1 MERKSWKLWILVVLA
16 VVMVCVTAGSVADA
30 EDNGEIQ
37 VILTEEAEEAQTAS
51 MDVDTERSTE
61 LFVDRAMYGTRLRG
75 VTLKGA
81 SLTGGSK
88 NLYDRLRADI
98 IAVANGADGC
108 DGSTVFVY
116 SLDEIY
122 SQSSFTEDDLH
133 TAIVVN
139 GKISDAATAAVSA
152 KYASEMDFDAVTD
165 CLMQDCVYELYW
177 YDKTENGGCNER
189 ENYHYGAQ
197 TVNGNWVLTV
207 SGQVT
212 VSFAVSE
219 DYAVITNNGNGTYSM
234 DPYAVDVAKYG
245 QAARQAAANAQN
257 IVSAHENESNYQ
269 RLLSYKNAICTE
281 TDYNHDAAEDDDT
294 AYGDPWQLV
303 WVFDENPVTKVVCEG
318 YSKAFKYLNDLSANT
333 DVDVILAEGTM
344 EGATGSGPHMWNI
357 VRMED
362 GRNYMADIT
371 NCDAGSV
378 GYPDLLFLTGP
389 ASGNVTD
396 GYIFSTGN
404 SSVSYVYSNNNYSE
418 ERITLDEHGYLYN
431 QDHPACEHTNC
442 EWEYS
447 WAQGTTFTP
456 DEWNWG
462 HHITGTRIESLVCR
476 DCGETLQTDS
486 SHYTDYYESH
496 TYNNQLIGPEPAVC
510 EICGHVNTCAHEHT
524 YTSYSN
530 GNVSRSAITGDN
542 YLHSVTGAG
551 DFTVIC
557 TDCGMMIDQQ
567 LNTDISRTE
576 RHRYNSDSHT
586 CEDCGHE
593 CSHEFDESGWCDA
606 CGYQC
611 YHDGIN
617 NQPVTPIQ
625 QEGPF
630 YSYDDEDHH
639 CVYATKTVY
648 GRQCP
653 HCPYIER
660 DWVSGE
666 EYPETYTVELHTY
679 EDGVCSKCGGKCSHN
694 RLNQAESQAWN
705 PTEPQVIALNEIY
718 HVLAL
723 ATGTYR
729 ICPDCGEMIFRTKEI
744 AAGVDPDT
752 LEKTAHDFDSNGLCD
767 ECGYQ
772 CPHESYTNGIC
783 DNCHKVCMHSYSSDT
798 GICLICGY
806 HCLHENREDIET
818 TATEYEW
825 ASTTQHNKLTVSTSY
840 YCCNDCRYTSNP
852 VRTITEEAEN
862 HTDANNDG
870 ICDICQRAINGSFQY
885 DVNSG
890 ILQIT
895 GNGAT
900 PNYQQISELP
910 WFGQINGIERVVIDG
925 DFTSIGTNVL
935 SGLGSDTRIDFLQR
949 KMPAMDAT
957 AITGVCRYYST
968 DESWEAAPESW
979 IYLPYYD
986 ESDNI
991 ADLYR
996 ISDGWQIRP
1005 RSSEGYITIPVSG
1018 EQALEYTR
1026 IGRSIRFETTPT
1038 MPLTGD
1044 DLMIIGNWDNISWL
1058 CFAEGC
1064 GAMEITLQ
1072 DTSILRYMDITG
1084 SKTNIT
1090 IHDPRE
1096 NGTEGRTIVNNGTL
1110 VYDGNLGELYLS
1122 GTYNYDG
1129 SLTTPHVTVNGNIEE
1144 LEYFTKDS
1152 TNQPYNGDLTVSG
1165 IIRAGTIYG
1174 NKSLSIPG
1182 VTENLIIGGMAAY
1195 TFTDIQQ
1202 ADPIILE
1209 GDLNLTEE
1217 NRGKLNDTG
1226 ETTID
1231 QFRKRYYISENN
1243 RISLDLQ
1250 SKDPSIAYS
1259 GWINNVY
1266 DYNAHFTTDDIIYDA
1281 DTEICICVNENKQ
1294 IVFNGSVENG
1304 TKTGLA
1310 DILVEPDLNGKTTA
1324 EVIVNCPV
1332 RSVHLYHNKWSKGAV
1347 RLQINDRVD
1356 SCEINVDQGPD
1367 TSISLGAGGSIGS
1380 GNWRRTLQ
1388 GNRFFNNINGACDL
1402 FSNGRLNVLSAKA
1415 GETLEAILPSD
1426 ATVTAAAGQEAML
1439 DMSQRTK
1446 NDLSPAED
1454 EALEAFLADQEQKEA
1469 WAVFDLSVL
1478 SVTTSADGMNTTV
1491 GEAITELNSPVPITV
1506 SNDTNGTAYVVRL
1519 HENEA
1524 GTVTAEQLCNE
1535 TEDEVLE
1542 FESSLFSKYV
1552 IIAPAGSAPVSGWDY
1567 EYEADEKTLIISGT
1581 GIVSL
1586 AENETAP
1593 WLAKYP
1599 NAEIKR
1605 IVIGSGITGIGANV
1619 FAGFEKKVRIDFTE
1633 ASMPAI
1639 DPNAFGETVAVCRY
1653 YNDDASWTNAVNTE
1667 SVTWL
1672 RMPVLFQYGAGTY
1685 GSVSYQENSEHPGWS
1700 VYVQMNNEEVDL
1712 SAAQAAEVLND
1723 SGDLMLFAI
1732 PTDAA
1737 DQAVYSNVEKDYWC
1751 LYFFNECEG
1760 TFALSAANCKNLP
1773 NTIDM
1778 IAPSLSLT
1786 VTDTRNEGLRRLRMT
1801 NGQVEYNGRIQTL
1814 LLENSNKASAN
1825 TPNNSVRVNGTV
1837 ERLDYYGIQT
1847 EQPYRG
1853 TVTVQGA
1860 VLEGTEYG
1868 NGMLTIEGLD
1878 NPVETTGAPIS
1889 TFSAPECTQATL
1901 IIDTGKTPAVQV
1913 ATTGASISADMY
1925 NLRYVFQ
1932 ENGNIWLTLNPG
1944 EETNI
1949 SGGMIYIDVKENTP
1963 DFSIN
1968 DIIWGDRTTLYL
1980 SMAQGSDPVALNG
1993 KADAATGTKKG
2004 LKQLEVGGWT
2014 HGTVNCPVGH
2024 LAIQPDPMT
2033 HGDID
2038 LTINN
2043 TVRSAYLQFNNC
2055 AGKITVGEGGSIQG
2069 NFRPPLRDIR
2079 GFGPVT
2085 GTSAGVAVVSD
2096 NALRVMSWKY
2106 SDGIHAI
2113 LPSDNEVAQAWG
2125 GSGKAMIDLTD
2136 GSVQELTDEEMS
2148 VLATATG
2155 EDAQTLRKRIAK
2167 VFDLSVTSYTEA
2179 NGNYSIGE
2187 NISSLATAVPI
2198 TISNDAGTDIMVVG
2212 LHRNGVALSAN
2223 VLDGNATTITE
2234 DTIGFRTSEFSKYL
2248 VISNVDAPDY
2258 TNSYDYYFGTA
2269 GYQDGSI
2276 YGTDSIGYYYAPGIG
2291 PNGLGNS
2298 QPDWKC
2304 KHVSGPDCF
2313 TLEKEWADYE
2323 GSRTLMPN
2331 GTTMTNNTTDVYL
2344 ITCTNGGQTSS
2355 WKTTIH
2361 MRDGSGLPKR
2371 TKLSYAEFDMA
2382 TGRMSGDLKVLGA
2395 KLEAE
2400 SGKTYKIKC
2409 EIDGELPEE
2418 LEGGTSFYDANW
2430 AEETK
2435 LGIINAWDNGQ
2446 YANQLAANEA
2456 LVTVPATGEYVLCVD
2471 TSFWPSDY
2479 QSNVQN
2485 NLQSR
2490 WYVAVECWTAD
2501 TPAFAEPDIS
2511 VEICDDEYDSVL
2523 ISLPWVDGAST
2534 HDISIYKPDRTMVY
2548 VSTWGQGDMQADKC
2562 TFQVNIV
2569 QGGQNRL
2576 MIPGEYYAE
2585 ITLKGDGHRTTR
2597 FRRNFIVAGT
2607 GYSFNGFVI
2616 PSGTTSIEAEG
2627 FAGIPAKMVKIPGA
2641 CTNIGSKAFD
2651 GSGLKAVYIP
2661 STNIAIA
2668 NDALPAGTLVYTPK
2682 GSGVA
2687 GWAATNGYEVI
2698 FTSKEPK

>member
-51 MDVDTERSTE
+51 MDVDTERSAE
-61 LFVDRAMYGTRLRG
+61 LFVDRAVYGTRLRG

-234 DPYAVDVAKYG
+234 PYAVDVAKYG

-486 SHYTDYYESH
+486 SQYTDYYESH
-496 TYNNQLIGPEPAVC
+496 TYNNQLIGPDPAVC
-510 EICGHVNTCAHEHT
+510 EICGHINNCIHESTTENFNWLQDCQYQDDKEDNHQHSLIGKADVWTVCSYCGIRMSDVHTENQYTYKEPHSYNGEGVCSNCGHVNTCAHEHT
-524 YTSYSN
+524 NTSYFN
-530 GNVSRSAITGDN
+530 ENVSCSAITGDN
-542 YLHSVTGAG
+542 YFHNVTGTG
-551 DFTVIC
+551 DYTVTC
-557 TDCGMMIDQQ
+557 TDCWMTIDQQ

-586 CEDCGHE
+586 CENCGHE

-666 EYPETYTVELHTY
+666 EYPETYTVEPHIY
-679 EDGVCSKCGGKCSHN
+679 VDGVCSKCGVKCSHM

-705 PTEPQVIALNEIY
+705 PTEPQVIALNDTY

-783 DNCHKVCMHSYSSDT
+783 DNCHKVCMHSYASET

-806 HCLHENREDIET
+806 RCLHTNREDIET

-840 YCCNDCRYTSNP
+840 YRCNDCRYTSNP
-852 VRTITEEAEN
+852 VRTITEKAEN
-862 HTDANNDG
+862 HTDPDNDG

-935 SGLGSDTRIDFLQR
+935 SGLGSGTRIDFLQR

-986 ESDNI
+986 ESDKI

-996 ISDGWQIRP
+996 VSGGWQIRP
-1005 RSSEGYITIPVSG
+1005 RTADGYTCFSVNA

-1026 IGRSIRFETTPT
+1026 NIRSISLEATPT

-1072 DTSILRYMDITG
+1072 DTSILRDMDITG

-1096 NGTEGRTIVNNGTL
+1096 NGTAGRTIVNNGTL

-1129 SLTTPHVTVNGNIEE
+1129 SLTTPHVTVNGNVGK

-1165 IIRAGTIYG
+1165 AIRAGTLYG
-1174 NKSLSIPG
+1174 DKSLNIPG
-1182 VTENLIIGGMAAY
+1182 VTENLAIGGMAAY

-1217 NRGKLNDTG
+1217 NQAKLTETG
-1226 ETTID
+1226 EMTID

-1266 DYNAHFTTDDIIYDA
+1266 DYNPVFSTNDIIYEE

-1304 TKTGLA
+1304 TKIGLA

-1332 RSVHLYHNKWSKGAV
+1332 RSVRLYHNKWSKGAV

-1356 SCEINVDQGPD
+1356 SCEINVDQGPG

-1388 GNRFFNNINGACDL
+1388 GNRYFSNTSGACDL

-1426 ATVTAAAGQEAML
+1426 ATVAAAAGQEAML
-1439 DMSQRTK
+1439 DMNQKTK
-1446 NDLSPAED
+1446 NDLSPAENQ
-1454 EALEAFLADQEQKEA
+1454 ALEAFLADQEQKEA
-1469 WAVFDLSVL
+1469 WAVFDLSVR
-1478 SVTTSADGMNTTV
+1478 SVTTSEDGMNTTV

-1506 SNDTNGTAYVVRL
+1506 SNDTNGAAYVVRL

-1524 GTVTAEQLCNE
+1524 GTVTVEKLCEE
-1535 TEDEVLE
+1535 TEDEVLD

-1552 IIAPAGSAPVSGWDY
+1552 IIAPAGSTPESGWDY

-1581 GIVSL
+1581 GMVSL
-1586 AENETAP
+1586 SEDEIAP
-1593 WLAKYP
+1593 WLEDYDHP
-1599 NAEIKR
+1599 DIRR
-1605 IVIGSGITGIGANV
+1605 IVINDGITGIGANV
-1619 FAGFEKKVRIDFTE
+1619 FGGLSGRVRVDFRQSSYPQVDE
-1633 ASMPAI
+1633 
-1639 DPNAFGETVAVCRY
+1639 NAFGNTDVVCRY
-1653 YNDDASWTNAVNTE
+1653 YTEGDSWPD
-1667 SVTWL
+1667 SYIL
-1672 RMPVLFQYGAGTY
+1672 MPHFYQNGALTY
-1685 GSVSYQENSEHPGWS
+1685 GPVSYKKDNNPGWS
-1700 VYVQMNNEEVDL
+1700 VVIIEDNNREATLTPEV
-1712 SAAQAAEVLND
+1712 AREVLIDSRSVALFGLPTAGNATETAAFNTVMTDIEAEYWSLRLEPGCSGTLELNNSTCNLLPYEIIMSANGLTLTVND
-1723 SGDLMLFAI
+1723 NR
-1732 PTDAA
+1732 TDGL
-1737 DQAVYSNVEKDYWC
+1737 DRLWMSEGQATYNGNIQNLK
-1751 LYFFNECEG
+1751 LEG
-1760 TFALSAANCKNLP
+1760 TREGCAGAV
-1773 NTIDM
+1773 
-1778 IAPSLSLT
+1778 T
-1786 VTDTRNEGLRRLRMT
+1786 VY
-1801 NGQVEYNGRIQTL
+1801 GQIGD
-1814 LLENSNKASAN
+1814 
-1825 TPNNSVRVNGTV
+1825 
-1837 ERLDYYGIQT
+1837 LDYYGA
-1847 EQPYRG
+1847 ESVGPYAGPYAGTLQVQGGITRG
-1853 TVTVQGA
+1853 TVYGDTVIQRGNDSSKQIA
-1860 VLEGTEYG
+1860 IANGPTRTFGGLTFSELTTVINTAETPDLKVNSQATTVDISNFTLRYNLTAYG
-1868 NGMLTIEGLD
+1868 NELRLFPKEGSGMGSSDIAMELEDTFTLDDIFWGEDTTVNISNPTIGEIVLSGEADGNGGTRGLGTLEIHGSGD
-1878 NPVETTGAPIS
+1878 VTLNCET
-1889 TFSAPECTQATL
+1889 
-1901 IIDTGKTPAVQV
+1901 
-1913 ATTGASISADMY
+1913 
-1925 NLRYVFQ
+1925 
-1932 ENGNIWLTLNPG
+1932 GNILIQADPG
-1944 EETNI
+1944 NRGNI
-1949 SGGMIYIDVKENTP
+1949 DLRINAEVRSTYIQPNNCMVAVTVYEKGRLQSGNFQLP
-1963 DFSIN
+1963 L
-1968 DIIWGDRTTLYL
+1968 R
-1980 SMAQGSDPVALNG
+1980 
-1993 KADAATGTKKG
+1993 DARSF
-2004 LKQLEVGGWT
+2004 
-2014 HGTVNCPVGH
+2014 GTVNGSSK
-2024 LAIQPDPMT
+2024 
-2033 HGDID
+2033 G
-2038 LTINN
+2038 
-2043 TVRSAYLQFNNC
+2043 TV
-2055 AGKITVGEGGSIQG
+2055 
-2069 NFRPPLRDIR
+2069 
-2079 GFGPVT
+2079 
-2085 GTSAGVAVVSD
+2085 VVSD
-2096 NALRVMSWKY
+2096 NALCVMSRSESGNIW
-2106 SDGIHAI
+2106 AI
-2113 LPSDNEVAQAWG
+2113 LPSDNEVATAWG
-2125 GSGKAMIDLTD
+2125 SGNGKAMIDL
-2136 GSVQELTDEEMS
+2136 QDETVNDVTEAEINI
-2148 VLATATG
+2148 LATEMGINASALQG
-2155 EDAQTLRKRIAK
+2155 KIAQ

-2179 NGNYSIGE
+2179 NGQYTAGN
-2187 NISSLATAVPI
+2187 NISRLTNAVPV
-2198 TISNDAGTDIMVVG
+2198 TISNEAGANAILAR
-2212 LHRNGVALSAN
+2212 LHQ
-2223 VLDGNATTITE
+2223 DGPTITAYVMDTATITE
-2234 DTIGFRTSEFSKYL
+2234 DTIGFATNEFSKYL
-2248 VISNVDAPDY
+2248 VL
-2258 TNSYDYYFGTA
+2258 TA
-2269 GYQDGSI
+2269 
-2276 YGTDSIGYYYAPGIG
+2276 
-2291 PNGLGNS
+2291 
-2298 QPDWKC
+2298 
-2304 KHVSGPDCF
+2304 
-2313 TLEKEWADYE
+2313 E
-2323 GSRTLMPN
+2323 
-2331 GTTMTNNTTDVYL
+2331 
-2344 ITCTNGGQTSS
+2344 
-2355 WKTTIH
+2355 
-2361 MRDGSGLPKR
+2361 
-2371 TKLSYAEFDMA
+2371 
-2382 TGRMSGDLKVLGA
+2382 TG
-2395 KLEAE
+2395 
-2400 SGKTYKIKC
+2400 
-2409 EIDGELPEE
+2409 
-2418 LEGGTSFYDANW
+2418 
-2430 AEETK
+2430 
-2435 LGIINAWDNGQ
+2435 
-2446 YANQLAANEA
+2446 
-2456 LVTVPATGEYVLCVD
+2456 
-2471 TSFWPSDY
+2471 
-2479 QSNVQN
+2479 
-2485 NLQSR
+2485 
-2490 WYVAVECWTAD
+2490 
-2501 TPAFAEPDIS
+2501 PAFAEPDIN
-2511 VEICDDEYDSVL
+2511 VEICDDESVL
-2523 ISLPWVDGAST
+2523 ISLPWVNGAST
-2534 HDISIYKPDRTMVY
+2534 HNISIYEMDGTMVY
-2548 VSTWGQGDMQADKC
+2548 GSNWEQDEMQADKC
-2562 TFQVNIV
+2562 MFQVNIV
-2569 QGGQNRL
+2569 QGEPDRL
-2576 MIPGEYYAE
+2576 MDPGEYYAE
-2585 ITLKGDGHRTTR
+2585 ITLKGDGYRTTR

-2616 PSGTTSIEAEG
+2616 PSGTTSIEAEA
-2627 FAGIPAKMVKIPGA
+2627 FAGIPATMVKIPDA
-2641 CTNIGSKAFD
+2641 CTSIGSKAFD

-2661 STNIAIA
+2661 SESITIA

-2682 GSGVA
+2682 GSGAA